1 MKILN
6 KLVKNIFKS
15 DIGYIWLEGWRL
27 ALPDMKKLSLI
38 VSLFVFLA
46 ACKEQPHADTEHTT
60 PATAAGSLTHLL
72 EGNGRFTSFK
82 PIHPDE
88 SRERRKEVSEGQH
101 PEAVVVTC
109 SDSRVPPEL
118 VFDQGLGDLFVIR
131 TAGNIM
137 GDIELGSIEYAVEHL
152 NVPLVVV
159 MGHERCGAI
168 QAYFE
173 GGAPHGHIK
182 ALVDSIASEE
192 EIKILRK
199 TGDDLLDHFVRA
211 NVHHGVKQLI
221 ESSAIIREKMEAG
234 TLKVVGAY
242 EDLDNGKV
250 SILNGN

>member
-1 MKILN
+1 
-6 KLVKNIFKS
+6 
-15 DIGYIWLEGWRL
+15 
-27 ALPDMKKLSLI
+27 MKKLFLI
-38 VSLFVFLA
+38 VPVLAFFA
-46 ACKEQPHADTEHTT
+46 ACKEQPHAASEHTA
-60 PATAAGSLTHLL
+60 PATATGALSHLL
-72 EGNGRFTSFK
+72 QGNERFTDFR

-88 SRERRKEVSEGQH
+88 SRERRTEVSKGQH

-137 GDIELGSIEYAVEHL
+137 GEIELGSIEYAVEHL
-152 NVPLVVV
+152 HVPLVVV

-173 GGAPHGHIK
+173 GGVPHGHIK
-182 ALVDSIASEE
+182 AIVDSIASEE
-192 EIKILRK
+192 EIKSLRK
-199 TGDDLLDHFVRA
+199 TGDELLDHFVRA

-221 ESSAIIREKMEAG
+221 ASSPIIREKMAAG

-250 SILNGN
+250 SILSEN